1 MMLKLISATP
11 SPYAR
16 KVRIVLAEKA
26 IPFELVTE
34 VPWNS
39 TTATPQYNPLEKL
52 PVLLLEN
59 GGAVYESR
67 FILEW
72 LEAKYPAP
80 PMVPDDI
87 DQRLFARQVEVLA
100 DGICDAL
107 VLVFWERNRAPEH
120 RSQPWIDRQ
129 MRKLDGGM
137 RTLAGW
143 AGGRTFVVGDCFG
156 LADVATATVCRYLDV
171 RFPDYPWRQTHPEL
185 SEYSDRMELRPSL
198 AGSVP
203 VPQMISDKVV

>member
-1 MMLKLISATP
+1 
-11 SPYAR
+11 
-16 KVRIVLAEKA
+16 
-26 IPFELVTE
+26 
-34 VPWNS
+34 
-39 TTATPQYNPLEKL
+39 
-52 PVLLLEN
+52 LLLED

-72 LEAKYPAP
+72 LEAKYPDP

-87 DQRLFARQVEVLA
+87 DQRLFARQVEVVA

-107 VLVFWERNRAPEH
+107 VLLFWERHRPPEH

-129 MRKLDGGM
+129 MRKIDGGM

-143 AGGRTFVVGDCFG
+143 AGGRNFVVGDCFG
-156 LADVATATVCRYLDV
+156 LADVATATVCRYIDV
-171 RFPDYPWRQTHPEL
+171 RFPDYPWRQAHKAL
-185 SEYSDRMELRPSL
+185 SDYSYRMEQRPSL